1 KNNIK
6 FGNPNATDE
15 EMIDIA
21 KKAQCHDFIMKLPQA
36 YETVLQEGGSNLSG
50 GERQR
55 ISIARAM
62 LKPSRFVVLD
72 EATSSVDPENE
83 KELLIALKNL
93 LKGKTVIVIAHKL
106 STVKNADQ

>member
-1 KNNIK
+1 
-6 FGNPNATDE
+6 
-15 EMIDIA
+15 
-21 KKAQCHDFIMKLPQA
+21 
-36 YETVLQEGGSNLSG
+36 
-50 GERQR
+50 
-55 ISIARAM
+55 M

-106 STVKNADQ
+106 STVKNADQIVVLKDGVIKQVGTHSELASKHGIYKDFIEIRKQSEEWVV